1 MRRLDAAT
9 YFAGD
14 QTRGICPR
22 QARPHD
28 RTLLK
33 PNHGA
38 DGQVGSVLCI
48 RVLKIN
54 NFCIVFEQT
63 SEAVY
68 VINFSELHARSD
80 LRFIIRLQEIVL
92 IVPASS

>member
-14 QTRGICPR
+14 LTRGICPR

-28 RTLLK
+28 MTLLK

-54 NFCIVFEQT
+54 NLCIVFEQT

-68 VINFSELHARSD
+68 VKKFSELHARSD
-80 LRFIIRLQEIVL
+80 LRFIIRLQERYL
-92 IVPASS
+92 TVPASS